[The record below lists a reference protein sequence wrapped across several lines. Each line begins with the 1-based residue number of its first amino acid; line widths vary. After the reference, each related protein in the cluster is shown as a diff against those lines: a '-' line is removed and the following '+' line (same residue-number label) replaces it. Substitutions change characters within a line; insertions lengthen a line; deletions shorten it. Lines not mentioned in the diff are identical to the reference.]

1 MTREEKKLIR
11 LQITELLDQCEG
23 CKYRCKSNA
32 SIHIC
37 PGSPIGQQMQKL
49 GKKLWPKKE
58 KKQQKIVKKS
68 VAKKYRPWV
77 PEEEEYLL
85 QNLHM
90 KRSELAKQ
98 LGRTYRAVLRRISDL
113 KKEGRIHAS

>member
-1 MTREEKKLIR
+1 MTREEKKMIR
-11 LQITELLDQCEG
+11 LQITELLDQCKG
-23 CKYRCKSNA
+23 CKYRCKANA

-37 PGSPIGQQMQKL
+37 PSCPIGQQMQKL
-49 GKKLWPKKE
+49 GKKLWRKEE

-68 VAKKYRPWV
+68 VAKKSRPWT

-90 KRSELAKQ
+90 KRRELAKQ
-98 LGRTYRAVLRRISDL
+98 LGRTYELFCGGYAI
-113 KKEGRIHAS
+113 